1 MTLPKCIYSN
11 VFLHEVLFY
20 DFLWFTDLIY
30 LIVYFETC
38 TVYICTPIYSR
49 ILAYWLMLS
58 VLQTTEN
65 KFYLI
70 LSYLNHTFI
79 VTRPRTTVDF
89 IVSYLTHMTLHTHEL
104 HIDQPFSNSLDVSE
118 IAPIFNLSISKVP
131 YLSNFRAISL
141 FQHKQHSIFLIHL
154 VI

>member
-1 MTLPKCIYSN
+1 MEPVSSGISWSTSYGLGTIQVTFETNVTLPKCIYSN
-11 VFLHEVLFY
+11 VFLHEVIFY

-58 VLQTTEN
+58 VLQMTEN

-70 LSYLNHTFI
+70 LSYC
-79 VTRPRTTVDF
+79 
-89 IVSYLTHMTLHTHEL
+89 MTMT
-104 HIDQPFSNSLDVSE
+104 S
-118 IAPIFNLSISKVP
+118 
-131 YLSNFRAISL
+131 
-141 FQHKQHSIFLIHL
+141 
-154 VI
+154 